1 MLMTRIQPGQFMTST
16 VSVASRYS
24 FAEEIANSVTHG
36 VGALLAIAG
45 LGVLTGFAALRGDA
59 WHIVSSS
66 VYASTLILCF
76 LASTLYH
83 AVSHIGA
90 KAILRTLDHSSIFLL
105 IAGTYTPFTLV
116 TLRGPWGWWLFGII
130 WGLALLGLIIQFTPL
145 KKIRALSITLS
156 ALMGWV
162 VIAAIKPLANSLET
176 GGLWLLVLG
185 GLCYTGG
192 IAFYL
197 WRSLRF
203 HHAIWHL
210 FVLAGG
216 ILHFFAV
223 LFYVI
228 P

>member
-1 MLMTRIQPGQFMTST
+1 MSST
-16 VSVASRYS
+16 IAKRYS
-24 FAEEIANSVTHG
+24 LAEEIANSVTHG
-36 VGALLAIAG
+36 LGALLAIAG
-45 LGVLTGFAALRGDA
+45 LGVLCAFAALRGDA
-59 WHIVSSS
+59 WHIVSCA
-66 VYASTLILCF
+66 VYAATLILCF
-76 LASTLYH
+76 GASTLYH
-83 AVSHIGA
+83 AISHERA
-90 KAILRTLDHSSIFLL
+90 KAVLRTLDHSAIFLL

-130 WGLALLGLIIQFTPL
+130 WGLALAGLVIQLTPL

-162 VIAAIKPLANSLET
+162 VIAAVEPLVERLAP

-192 IAFYL
+192 IVFYL

-216 ILHFFAV
+216 VLHFFAV

>member
-1 MLMTRIQPGQFMTST
+1 MSST
-16 VSVASRYS
+16 AVSRYS
-24 FAEEIANSVTHG
+24 FAEELANSITHG
-36 VGALLAIAG
+36 IGALLAIAG
-45 LGVLTGFAALRGDA
+45 LGVLCGFAALRGDA

-66 VYASTLILCF
+66 VYAATLILCF
-76 LASTLYH
+76 GSSTLYH
-83 AVSHIGA
+83 SISHTRA
-90 KAILRTLDHSSIFLL
+90 KEILRTLDHSAIFLL

-130 WGLALLGLIIQFTPL
+130 WGLALAGLIIQFTPL

-162 VIAAIKPLANSLET
+162 VIAAIKPLMHSLEP

-216 ILHFFAV
+216 VLHFFAV

>member
-1 MLMTRIQPGQFMTST
+1 MTST

>member
-1 MLMTRIQPGQFMTST
+1 MSQSL
-16 VSVASRYS
+16 ANRYS
-24 FAEEIANSVTHG
+24 LAEEIANSVTHG

-45 LGVLTGFAALRGDA
+45 LGVLCAFATLNGDV

-66 VYASTLILCF
+66 IYAATLILCF
-76 LASTLYH
+76 GASTLYH
-83 AVSHIGA
+83 SITHPRA
-90 KAILRTLDHSSIFLL
+90 KEVLRTIDHSSIFLL
-105 IAGTYTPFTLV
+105 IAGSYTPFTLV
-116 TLRGPWGWWLFGII
+116 SLREASAGLGSWGWWLFGII
-130 WGLALLGLIIQFTPL
+130 WGLALAGLVIQFTPL
-145 KKIRALSITLS
+145 KKVRALSITLS

-162 VIAAIKPLANSLET
+162 VVVAAKPLMDNLAP
-176 GGLWLLVLG
+176 GGLWLLLLG

-192 IAFYL
+192 IIFYL

-223 LFYVI
+223 LIYVI

>member
-1 MLMTRIQPGQFMTST
+1 MSESL
-16 VSVASRYS
+16 ANRYS
-24 FAEEIANSVTHG
+24 LAEEIASSVTHG

-45 LGVLTGFAALRGDA
+45 LGVLCAFATLNGDV

-66 VYASTLILCF
+66 IYAATLILCF
-76 LASTLYH
+76 GASTLYH
-83 AVSHIGA
+83 SITHPPA
-90 KAILRTLDHSSIFLL
+90 KEVLRTIDHSSIFLL
-105 IAGTYTPFTLV
+105 IAGSYTPFTLV
-116 TLRGPWGWWLFGII
+116 SLREASTGLGSWGWWLFGII
-130 WGLALLGLIIQFTPL
+130 WGLALAGLVIQFTPL

-162 VIAAIKPLANSLET
+162 VVVAAKPLMDNLAP
-176 GGLWLLVLG
+176 GGLWLLLLG

-192 IAFYL
+192 IIFYL

-223 LFYVI
+223 LIYVI

>member
-1 MLMTRIQPGQFMTST
+1 MSSST
-16 VSVASRYS
+16 AVSRYS
-24 FAEEIANSVTHG
+24 LAEEIANSVTHG
-36 VGALLAIAG
+36 IGALLAIAG
-45 LGVLTGFAALRGDA
+45 LGVLCGFAAVYGDA
-59 WHIVSSS
+59 WHIVSCSI
-66 VYASTLILCF
+66 YAATLILCF
-76 LASTLYH
+76 GASTLYH
-83 AVSHIGA
+83 SVTHERA
-90 KAILRTLDHSSIFLL
+90 KEVLRTIDHASIFLL
-105 IAGTYTPFTLV
+105 IAGSYTPFTLV
-116 TLRGPWGWWLFGII
+116 TLREASSPAGSWGWWLFGII
-130 WGLALLGLIIQFTPL
+130 WGLALAGLLIQFTPL
-145 KKIRALSITLS
+145 KKVRALSITLS

-162 VIAAIKPLANSLET
+162 VVVAAKPLLDNLAP
-176 GGLWLLVLG
+176 GGLWLLLLG

-223 LFYVI
+223 LIYVI

>member
-1 MLMTRIQPGQFMTST
+1 MSSSTS
-16 VSVASRYS
+16 SSIGSRYS
-24 FAEEIANSVTHG
+24 PAEEIANSLTHG
-36 VGALLAIAG
+36 IGALLAIAG
-45 LGVLTGFAALRGDA
+45 LGVLCGFAALRGDA

-66 VYASTLILCF
+66 IYAATLILCF
-76 LASTLYH
+76 AASTLYH
-83 AVSHIGA
+83 SITHISA
-90 KAILRTLDHSSIFLL
+90 KQILRTVDHSSIFLL

-162 VIAAIKPLANSLET
+162 VIAAIKPLMDNLAP
-176 GGLWLLVLG
+176 GGLLLLVLG

-216 ILHFFAV
+216 VLHFFAV

-228 P
+228 PPAA

>member
-1 MLMTRIQPGQFMTST
+1 MSSS
-16 VSVASRYS
+16 VSFVSRYS

-45 LGVLTGFAALRGDA
+45 LGVLCGFAALRGDT
-59 WHIVSSS
+59 WHIVSAS

-130 WGLALLGLIIQFTPL
+130 WGLALIGLIIQFTPL
-145 KKIRALSITLS
+145 KKNRALSITLS

-162 VIAAIKPLANSLET
+162 VVAAIKPLADSLET

>member
-1 MLMTRIQPGQFMTST
+1 MSSSLPTSN
-16 VSVASRYS
+16 RYS

-45 LGVLTGFAALRGDA
+45 LGVLCAFAALRGDA

-66 VYASTLILCF
+66 IYAATLILCF
-76 LASTLYH
+76 SASTLYH
-83 AVSHIGA
+83 SVTHAGA
-90 KAILRTLDHSSIFLL
+90 KQVLRTLDHSSIFLL

-116 TLRGPWGWWLFGII
+116 TLRGPWGWSLFGVI
-130 WGLALLGLIIQFTPL
+130 WGLALIGLVIQFTPL
-145 KKIRALSITLS
+145 KKYRALSITLS

-162 VIAAIKPLANSLET
+162 VIAAIKPLMDNLEP

-197 WRSLRF
+197 WKSLRF
-203 HHAIWHL
+203 SHAIWHL

-216 ILHFFAV
+216 VLHFFAV

-228 P
+228 PPAG

>member
-1 MLMTRIQPGQFMTST
+1 MSST
-16 VSVASRYS
+16 MSAASTRYS
-24 FAEEIANSVTHG
+24 VAEEIANSVTHG
-36 VGALLAIAG
+36 IGALLAIAG
-45 LGVLTGFAALRGDA
+45 LGVLCGFAALRGDV

-66 VYASTLILCF
+66 IYAATLILCF
-76 LASTLYH
+76 ASSTLYH
-83 AVSHIGA
+83 SVTHATA
-90 KAILRTLDHSSIFLL
+90 KQVLRTLDHSAIFLL

-116 TLRGPWGWWLFGII
+116 TLRGPWGWSIFGVI
-130 WGLALLGLIIQFTPL
+130 WGLALLGLIIQLTSL

-162 VIAAIKPLANSLET
+162 VIAAIKPLMENLAS

-216 ILHFFAV
+216 ALHFFV
-223 LFYVI
+223 ILFYVI
-228 P
+228 PPAA

>member
-1 MLMTRIQPGQFMTST
+1 MTSS

-36 VGALLAIAG
+36 IGAVLAIAG

>member
-1 MLMTRIQPGQFMTST
+1 MTRIQPGQFMTST

>member
-1 MLMTRIQPGQFMTST
+1 MSSS

-36 VGALLAIAG
+36 IGALLAIAG
-45 LGVLTGFAALRGDA
+45 LGVLSGFAALRGDA

-90 KAILRTLDHSSIFLL
+90 KEILRTLDHSSIFLL

-130 WGLALLGLIIQFTPL
+130 WGLALVGLIIQFTPL

-162 VIAAIKPLANSLET
+162 VVAAIKPLSDSLET

>member
-1 MLMTRIQPGQFMTST
+1 MSSSVS

-130 WGLALLGLIIQFTPL
+130 WGLALIGLIIQFTPL

-162 VIAAIKPLANSLET
+162 VVAAIKPLSDSLET

>member
-1 MLMTRIQPGQFMTST
+1 MSSS

-130 WGLALLGLIIQFTPL
+130 WGLALIGLIIQFTPL

-162 VIAAIKPLANSLET
+162 VVAAIKPLSDSLET

>member
-1 MLMTRIQPGQFMTST
+1 MSSS

-130 WGLALLGLIIQFTPL
+130 WGLALVGLIIQFTPL

-162 VIAAIKPLANSLET
+162 VVAAIKPLADSLET

-192 IAFYL
+192 IVFYL

>member
-1 MLMTRIQPGQFMTST
+1 MSSSI
-16 VSVASRYS
+16 AHRYS
-24 FAEEIANSVTHG
+24 FAEEVANSITHG
-36 VGALLAIAG
+36 VGAVLAIAG
-45 LGVLTGFAALRGDA
+45 LGVLCAFAALRGDA

-66 VYASTLILCF
+66 VYAATLILCF
-76 LASTLYH
+76 GASTLYH
-83 AVSHIGA
+83 AISHIRA
-90 KAILRTLDHSSIFLL
+90 KEILRTLDHSAIFLL

-116 TLRGPWGWWLFGII
+116 TLRGADTYLGSWGWWLFGII
-130 WGLALLGLIIQFTPL
+130 WGLALAGLIIQFTPL
-145 KKIRALSITLS
+145 KRIRALSITLS

-162 VIAAIKPLANSLET
+162 VIAAIKPLINSLEP

-192 IAFYL
+192 IGFYL

-216 ILHFFAV
+216 VLHFFAV

>member
-1 MLMTRIQPGQFMTST
+1 MTSS
-16 VSVASRYS
+16 VSVTSRYS

-36 VGALLAIAG
+36 IGAVLAIAG

>member
-1 MLMTRIQPGQFMTST
+1 
-16 VSVASRYS
+16 
-24 FAEEIANSVTHG
+24 
-36 VGALLAIAG
+36 
-45 LGVLTGFAALRGDA
+45 
-59 WHIVSSS
+59 
-66 VYASTLILCF
+66 
-76 LASTLYH
+76 
-83 AVSHIGA
+83 
-90 KAILRTLDHSSIFLL
+90 
-105 IAGTYTPFTLV
+105 
-116 TLRGPWGWWLFGII
+116 
-130 WGLALLGLIIQFTPL
+130 
-145 KKIRALSITLS
+145 
-156 ALMGWV
+156 V
-162 VIAAIKPLANSLET
+162 VIAAIKPLIDRLEP

>member
-1 MLMTRIQPGQFMTST
+1 MTAS
-16 VSVASRYS
+16 VSVANRYS
-24 FAEEIANSVTHG
+24 FAEEIANSITHG
-36 VGALLAIAG
+36 IGAVLAIAG
-45 LGVLTGFAALRGDA
+45 LGVLIGFAVLRGDA

-90 KAILRTLDHSSIFLL
+90 KEILRTLDHTSIFLL

-130 WGLALLGLIIQFTPL
+130 WGLALLGLVIQFTPL

>member
-1 MLMTRIQPGQFMTST
+1 MSTST
-16 VSVASRYS
+16 AARYS
-24 FAEEIANSVTHG
+24 LAEEIANSVTHG
-36 VGALLAIAG
+36 IGALLAIAG
-45 LGVLTGFAALRGDA
+45 LGVLCAFAALRGDV
-59 WHIVSSS
+59 WHVVSASI
-66 VYASTLILCF
+66 YATTLILLF
-76 LASTLYH
+76 GASTLYH
-83 AVSHIGA
+83 SVSHNQA
-90 KAILRTLDHSSIFLL
+90 KQILRTLDHSAIFLL
-105 IAGTYTPFTLV
+105 IAGTYTPFALV
-116 TLRGPWGWWLFGII
+116 TLRGPWGWSLFGII
-130 WGLALLGLIIQFTPL
+130 WGLALAGLIIQFTPL
-145 KKIRALSITLS
+145 KKLRALSITLS

-162 VIAAIKPLANSLET
+162 VVVAAKPLMASLET
-176 GGLWLLVLG
+176 GGLWLLLLG

-197 WRSLRF
+197 WRSLKF

>member
-1 MLMTRIQPGQFMTST
+1 MTFS

-36 VGALLAIAG
+36 IGAVLAIAG

>member
-1 MLMTRIQPGQFMTST
+1 MPST
-16 VSVASRYS
+16 TAYPARYTFS
-24 FAEEIANSVTHG
+24 EELANSITHG
-36 VGALLAIAG
+36 IGALLSIAG
-45 LGVLTGFAALRGDA
+45 LGVLCAFAALRGDA
-59 WHIVSSS
+59 WHMVSACIYS
-66 VYASTLILCF
+66 ATLILCF
-76 LASTLYH
+76 GSSTLYH
-83 AVSHIGA
+83 AISHARA
-90 KAILRTLDHSSIFLL
+90 KAVLRTVDHSAIFLL

-116 TLRGPWGWWLFGII
+116 TLREANTGFGSWGWWIFGII
-130 WGLALLGLIIQFTPL
+130 WGLALAGLVIQFTPL
-145 KKIRALSITLS
+145 KKLRALSVTLS

-162 VIAAIKPLANSLET
+162 VIAAIKPLMDSLEP

-216 ILHFFAV
+216 MLHFFAV
-223 LFYVI
+223 LLYVI

>member
-1 MLMTRIQPGQFMTST
+1 MSSST
-16 VSVASRYS
+16 AARYS

-36 VGALLAIAG
+36 VGTVLAIAG
-45 LGVLTGFAALRGDA
+45 LGVLCGYAAMRGDV
-59 WHIVSSS
+59 WHVVSSS
-66 VYASTLILCF
+66 IYAATLIMCF
-76 LASTLYH
+76 GASTLYH
-83 AVSHIGA
+83 SVSHERA
-90 KAILRTLDHSSIFLL
+90 KQVFRTLDHVSIFLL
-105 IAGTYTPFTLV
+105 IAGSYTPFALV
-116 TLRGPWGWWLFGII
+116 TLRGPWGWWLFGVIWALAII
-130 WGLALLGLIIQFTPL
+130 GTIIQLTSL
-145 KKIRALSITLS
+145 KKYRALSVTMS

-162 VIAAIKPLANSLET
+162 VVVAAKPLMDNLAT

-203 HHAIWHL
+203 HHAIWHM

-223 LFYVI
+223 LLYVI

>member
-1 MLMTRIQPGQFMTST
+1 MSNSLTEAVT
-16 VSVASRYS
+16 SRYS
-24 FAEEIANSVTHG
+24 FGEEIANSVIHG

-45 LGVLTGFAALRGDA
+45 LGVLCSFAALRGDV

-66 VYASTLILCF
+66 IYAATLILCF
-76 LASTLYH
+76 SASTLYH
-83 AVSHIGA
+83 SITHVSA
-90 KAILRTLDHSSIFLL
+90 KQILRTLDHSSIFLL

-130 WGLALLGLIIQFTPL
+130 WALALVGLIIQFTPL

-162 VIAAIKPLANSLET
+162 VIAAIKPLMDNLAP
-176 GGLWLLVLG
+176 GGLLLLVLG

-192 IAFYL
+192 IGFYL
-197 WRSLRF
+197 WRSLRY

-216 ILHFFAV
+216 VLHFFAV

-228 P
+228 PPAS

>member
-1 MLMTRIQPGQFMTST
+1 MPST
-16 VSVASRYS
+16 TAARYS

-45 LGVLTGFAALRGDA
+45 LGVLCAYAALRGDT

-66 VYASTLILCF
+66 VYAATLILCF
-76 LASTLYH
+76 GASTLYH
-83 AVSHIGA
+83 SITHERA
-90 KAILRTLDHSSIFLL
+90 KRVLRTLDHSSIFLL

-130 WGLALLGLIIQFTPL
+130 WGLALVGLVIQFTPL
-145 KKIRALSITLS
+145 KKIRALSVTLS

-162 VIAAIKPLANSLET
+162 VIAAIKPLMDSLET

-216 ILHFFAV
+216 VLHFFAV

>member
-1 MLMTRIQPGQFMTST
+1 MSST
-16 VSVASRYS
+16 AASRYS
-24 FAEEIANSVTHG
+24 FAEELANSITHG
-36 VGALLAIAG
+36 IGALLAIAG
-45 LGVLTGFAALRGDA
+45 LGVLCAFAALYGNA

-66 VYASTLILCF
+66 IYATTLILCF
-76 LASTLYH
+76 GSSTLYH
-83 AVSHIGA
+83 SISHIRA
-90 KAILRTLDHSSIFLL
+90 KEILRTLDHSAIFLL

-116 TLRGPWGWWLFGII
+116 TLRGADTSVGSWGWWLFGII
-130 WGLALLGLIIQFTPL
+130 WGLALAGLVIQFTPL
-145 KKIRALSITLS
+145 KKVRALSITLS

-162 VIAAIKPLANSLET
+162 VIAAIKPLMNSLAP